1 MACNGAVYLTNKVFN
16 PVAYISVTFPALIN
30 ETMSVLY
37 WGVEQLGFDVY
48 LNSQNT
54 YYSLFIPNNDALLNY
69 IDPCSYGKT
78 STQLFRFHY
87 KASAQTE
94 EEKVWASI
102 WNYDTATG
110 LVGDSIGEAS
120 YSQITNRLEDIL
132 NTHIVIGNVENG
144 NTFFQ
149 TKGGSMV
156 RVQNA
161 TAGIGGMTVQGGL
174 QIEDGKAV
182 RVVGI
187 YDESYEGNGKTYILA
202 DEPILTA
209 RKSVFDV
216 LGEHDEFRAFHD
228 LLQSSSLLE
237 TKHVIGTD
245 EHGAPTQ
252 NISLF
257 NTYRYTVYVP
267 TNEAIERLQISGQ
280 LPTWDEV
287 ELEQDDHRR
296 DSLSQEIE
304 KFIKYHIQDNAYY
317 IGQGTASGEFETS
330 AYKVTDGNLSYYKL
344 NTQVSNDG
352 ITITDGRGNT
362 RHVVTTGGLCNLM
375 AREYQYDAGD
385 ATRANHLYTSSFAVV
400 HQIDGA
406 LQYK

>member
-1 MACNGAVYLTNKVFN
+1 
-16 PVAYISVTFPALIN
+16 
-30 ETMSVLY
+30 
-37 WGVEQLGFDVY
+37 
-48 LNSQNT
+48 
-54 YYSLFIPNNDALLNY
+54 
-69 IDPCSYGKT
+69 
-78 STQLFRFHY
+78 
-87 KASAQTE
+87 
-94 EEKVWASI
+94 
-102 WNYDTATG
+102 
-110 LVGDSIGEAS
+110 
-120 YSQITNRLEDIL
+120 
-132 NTHIVIGNVENG
+132 
-144 NTFFQ
+144 
-149 TKGGSMV
+149 
-156 RVQNA
+156 
-161 TAGIGGMTVQGGL
+161 
-174 QIEDGKAV
+174 
-182 RVVGI
+182 
-187 YDESYEGNGKTYILA
+187 
-202 DEPILTA
+202 
-209 RKSVFDV
+209 VFDV

-287 ELEQDDHRR
+287 EMEQDDHRR

-317 IGQGTASGEFETS
+317 IGQGTESGEFETS

-385 ATRANHLYTSSFAVV
+385 ATRANNLYTSSFAVV
-400 HQIDGA
+400 HQIDGV